1 MLSLGNAAPAR
12 CLLQAFRRSV
22 DRSVCLPTK
31 EMILV
36 PAKTP
41 RPANPLVSV
50 VLPCFNEARVLERLT
65 ESIVSALDRG
75 DDRYEIVYVNDGS
88 TDDSVGVLEGLAA
101 ANPAIRVVHF
111 SRNFGHQAAVQAGL
125 EHARGDAVVVM
136 DSDLQDD
143 PAAITEFLDQWR
155 AGYDVVYALRY
166 NRKESPPKR
175 FLFYAFYRVLNAI
188 SDMPIPQD
196 AGNFGLVDRAV
207 VDHLL
212 QLTDRDRFYPGLRRW
227 VGFRQIGVPVER
239 QARHDGK
246 PRVSL
251 RQLFRL
257 AKSAVFSFSRLP
269 LAVFYTVALLSALAC
284 CVLTTFTLYHK
295 LFTGLATPGWTSI
308 TMAASFFGALNALGI
323 AILGEYV
330 IRIYDQVRARP
341 MYIVA
346 RKVNF
351 GRSPD
356 DQPWQMTNDEI
367 PNDERMTN
375 AKARMSNL
383 CHAPL
388 RAAP

>member
-1 MLSLGNAAPAR
+1 MIPMPA
-12 CLLQAFRRSV
+12 
-22 DRSVCLPTK
+22 TN
-31 EMILV
+31 
-36 PAKTP
+36 P
-41 RPANPLVSV
+41 RPDDPLVSV

-65 ESIVSALDRG
+65 ESIVRALDRG
-75 DDRYEIVYVNDGS
+75 EDRYEIVYVNDGS
-88 TDDSVGVLEGLAA
+88 TDDSVEILEGLAA
-101 ANPAIRVVHF
+101 ASPAIRVVHL

-143 PAAITEFLDQWR
+143 PAAIADFLDRWR
-155 AGYDVVYALRY
+155 AGYDVVYAVRY

-175 FLFYAFYRVLNAI
+175 FLFYAFYHVLNAI
-188 SDMPIPQD
+188 SDLPIPQD

-207 VDHLL
+207 VDHLR

-239 QARHDGK
+239 HARHDDK

-257 AKSAVFSFSRLP
+257 AKSAIFSFSRVP
-269 LAVFYTVALLSALAC
+269 LAVFYTVAIVSLLVCLGLC
-284 CVLTTFTLYHK
+284 GFTLYHK
-295 LFTGLATPGWTSI
+295 LFTGLAIPGWTSVTI
-308 TMAASFFGALNALGI
+308 TSSFFGALNALGI

-351 GRSPD
+351 KHGSDER
-356 DQPWQMTNDEI
+356 PWERAKEEE
-367 PNDERMTN
+367 PNDERTN
-375 AKARMSNL
+375 DKARMSKSAL
-383 CHAPL
+383 
-388 RAAP
+388 AASSRLSDFA